1 MHVAFPRSF
10 HLGVQLGTSM
20 VTWPEIRDASR
31 RVEELGYDSLWVPDH
46 LIARE
51 TGGAKRFEAWQVL
64 AAIAASTRRIRIGP
78 LVSPVTFRHP
88 AVLAKM
94 AATLDHVSD
103 GRLILGLGAGGLAA
117 DHETFGITFGP
128 GRMRV
133 QRLDEA
139 CVIVRSMFDHPRT
152 TLIGRYYQLRD
163 ATAEPKPIQ
172 RHLPILIGGGGPSV
186 VGIAA
191 RRADM
196 WNMIATPDAFA
207 RAVAGLR
214 ARLDALGRERSGVAA
229 TASFRAVIRATPAA
243 IVARI
248 EQLDP
253 VWRDDQYRLAGNPAD
268 LRRRIGEYAE
278 AGADG
283 LIVQMPAPYD
293 FETLAS
299 LVAIVRT

>member
-1 MHVAFPRSF
+1 VDPAFPTSF
-10 HLGVQLGTSM
+10 HLGVQLATTTVS
-20 VTWPEIRDASR
+20 WPEIRDAAR
-31 RVEELGYDSLWVPDH
+31 RVEELGYDSVWVPDH
-46 LIARE
+46 LLARE
-51 TGGAKRFEAWQVL
+51 TGAGRLEAWQVL
-64 AAIAASTRRIRIGP
+64 AAIATATRRIRIGP

-103 GRLILGLGAGGLAA
+103 GRLILGLGAAGLAA
-117 DHETFGITFGP
+117 EHATFGIPFGP
-128 GRMRV
+128 RSERV

-139 CVIVRSMFDHPRT
+139 CVILRSMLDDPQT
-152 TLIGRYYQLRD
+152 TFVGRHYQVRD

-172 RHLPILIGGGGPSV
+172 RHLPILIGGGAPSI

-207 RAVAGLR
+207 PAIANLR
-214 ARLDALGRERSGVAA
+214 ARLDTLGRERSAIAA
-229 TASFRAVIRATPAA
+229 TASFRAVIRAMPAA
-243 IVARI
+243 IAARVD
-248 EQLDP
+248 QLDP
-253 VWRDDQYRLAGNPAD
+253 VWRDDPYRLAGGPAD
-268 LRRRIGEYAE
+268 LRRSIVRYAE

-283 LIVQMPAPYD
+283 VIVQMPAPYD

-299 LVAIVRT
+299 LVAIVHT

>member
-1 MHVAFPRSF
+1 VGLAFPPSF
-10 HLGVQLGTSM
+10 HLGVQLATTTVS
-20 VTWPEIRDASR
+20 WPEIRDAATR
-31 RVEELGYDSLWVPDH
+31 IEELGYDSLWVPDH
-46 LIARE
+46 LLARE
-51 TGGAKRFEAWQVL
+51 TGAARLEAWQVL

-103 GRLILGLGAGGLAA
+103 GRLILGLGAAGLAA
-117 DHETFGITFGP
+117 EHATFGIPFGP
-128 GRMRV
+128 RSERV

-139 CVIVRSMFDHPRT
+139 CVILRSMLDDPRT
-152 TLIGRYYQLRD
+152 TFIGRYYQVRD
-163 ATAEPKPIQ
+163 ATAAPKPIQ
-172 RHLPILIGGGGPSV
+172 SHLPILIGGGAPSV

-207 RAVAGLR
+207 PAVAGLR
-214 ARLDALGRERSGVAA
+214 ARLDAVGRGRAAVAA

-243 IVARI
+243 IATRI
-248 EQLDP
+248 DQLDP
-253 VWRDDQYRLAGNPAD
+253 VWRDDPYRLTGDAADIRRLIGGYAG
-268 LRRRIGEYAE
+268 

-283 LIVQMPAPYD
+283 VILQMPAPYD

-299 LVAIVRT
+299 LAAVVGT

>member
-1 MHVAFPRSF
+1 VS
-10 HLGVQLGTSM
+10 
-20 VTWPEIRDASR
+20 WPEIRDAAR

-46 LIARE
+46 LLARE
-51 TGGAKRFEAWQVL
+51 TGAARLEAWQVL
-64 AAIAASTRRIRIGP
+64 AAIAAATRRIRIGP

-103 GRLILGLGAGGLAA
+103 GRLILGLGAAGLAA
-117 DHETFGITFGP
+117 EHATFGIPFGP
-128 GRMRV
+128 RSERL

-139 CVIVRSMFDHPRT
+139 CVILRSMLDYPRT
-152 TLIGRYYQLRD
+152 TFIGRHYQVRD

-172 RHLPILIGGGGPSV
+172 SHLPILIGGGAPSV

-207 RAVAGLR
+207 PAIANLR
-214 ARLDALGRERSGVAA
+214 ARLDALGRERSAIAA
-229 TASFRAVIRATPAA
+229 TASFRAVIRAMPAA
-243 IVARI
+243 IAARVD
-248 EQLDP
+248 QLDP
-253 VWRDDQYRLAGNPAD
+253 VWRDDPYRLAGGPAD
-268 LRRRIGEYAE
+268 LRRSIVRYAD

-283 LIVQMPAPYD
+283 VIVQMPAPYD

-299 LVAIVRT
+299 LVAVVHT